1 MAPGERIVVDL
12 DPGQRERLLRVLA
25 HRRAR
30 AAEEETLEEGRLR
43 ITAER
48 LP

>member
-1 MAPGERIVVDL
+1 MAPGERIVIDL
-12 DPGQRERLLRVLA
+12 DPGQRDRLLRVLA

-30 AAEEETLEEGRLR
+30 AADEETRKDGRLR